1 MSLPNLSGLAHTPP
15 CPTGKVLTVE
25 DVRDHDDRRSFA
37 QPDTDEKGNEVVD
50 EQGRTVLVCNLMNER
65 FFESDD
71 PETLVVAIELDNC
84 GHVFHGSYLCT
95 KVFGAK
101 RSAAFKDGVQGIWDQ
116 HNHNFSKDV
125 DPPRCDYCR
134 KPFAFSNIRELME
147 KVEACDPKGAM
158 GEDYPRGEKDWD
170 DLGEKYAAMLT
181 RHAQEQAEEA
191 GVREMQARMGI
202 GIQVYGMS
210 QSEAVGWAHQFEDAN
225 SDNAIAAARAIQRLA
240 DVTRGQSAAAE
251 ARAMARDFRAPQG
264 VPGGSDL
271 TPEDEEV
278 FKNSK
283 TQRLFSEIRADLTR
297 HNGNLQAIQAAYYD
311 AYNAIGVWAW
321 AEGNAWWSI
330 SRREIDRTFYDLR
343 HPQSQMD
350 TENDRSLLQ
359 LYKKDYW
366 LSFYADSHPKWS
378 PFNPM
383 DPDAYE
389 KHQEQME
396 WEAFYTN
403 MMKTCVSPL
412 FGAHKR
418 YGFMAS
424 TREELNPDFLT
435 RYVIDLGLSTIALN
449 RVKKAN
455 TNGWHNHAAWFL
467 PHPSCWMTAPIR
479 APGGHV
485 NAHCTPQLAGR
496 LIDQERK
503 ASLSMWSWGGD
514 PSMPEEIDLQEQFER
529 HKTRA
534 WNWFGQGI
542 APVNKDYMN
551 HTFQIEYDDL
561 PRPPIPEHWP
571 RCCHMHV
578 GVALD
583 TAVQEHGVVY
593 LEEVP
598 EAAGGRCRT
607 GYTLFQGPPLVVTLA
622 VPFSEVGNGEPI
634 GSPQNKSTPMAADV
648 AYFLRTYAYNNATS
662 LDLIK
667 QTYGLSEIRWW
678 LKTQEEHR
686 SYPHREG
693 GVESRQFQSSF
704 LEDYRSPGE
713 QVQVITCKLD
723 GLRYQINN
731 DDPTRVAD
739 ALDENPHPI
748 TVPIEAYLRNGI
760 AVLLRKPEQRGML
773 ARAFGMGPRMQ
784 WAGGSERQPSDD
796 SAHNRQGVLAA
807 ILDNDLRRRETL
819 GEWFSP
825 KKYKIKGVVKGRTVV
840 MRDRR
845 RYRVPVP
852 GEPGQEEYDPT
863 DPSQTESPEMVYR
876 NRERHANL
884 MACAEIVLENDQ
896 FFMPWHRD

>member
-37 QPDTDEKGNEVVD
+37 QPDTDDQGNELVD
-50 EQGRTVLVCNLMNER
+50 DQGRTVLVCNLMNER

-71 PETLVVAIELDNC
+71 PENLVVAIELDNC

-101 RSAAFKDGVQGIWDQ
+101 RSAAFKDGVQGIWDRR
-116 HNHNFSKDV
+116 NKNFSKDV

-134 KPFAFSNIRELME
+134 KTFAFSNIRELME

-158 GEDYPRGEKDWD
+158 GDDYPRGELDWD
-170 DLGEKYAAMLT
+170 DLEKKYDAMLT
-181 RHAQEQAEEA
+181 RHAEAEAEEA
-191 GVREMQARMGI
+191 GIREMQARMRI

-210 QSEAVGWAHQFEDAN
+210 QSEAVGWANQFEDAN
-225 SDNAIAAARAIQRLA
+225 SDDAIAAARAIQQLA
-240 DVTRGQSAAAE
+240 EVTRGQTAAAV

-264 VPGGSDL
+264 VPAGSDL
-271 TPEDEEV
+271 SDAAEEQ
-278 FKNSK
+278 FENSK
-283 TQRLFSEIRADLTR
+283 AQRLLDEIGADLTR
-297 HNGNLQAIQAAYYD
+297 HENQQELVAAYSR
-311 AYNAIGVWAW
+311 AYQAVQLWAW
-321 AEGNAWWSI
+321 ADGNVWWNT
-330 SRREIDRTFYDLR
+330 SRREIARVFHDLR
-343 HPQSQMD
+343 HPNSGMNRED
-350 TENDRSLLQ
+350 DRSTLQ

-366 LSFYADSHPKWS
+366 LSFYADSHPKCS
-378 PFNPM
+378 LFQPM

-389 KHQEQME
+389 KHPEQME
-396 WEAFYTN
+396 WEALYAN
-403 MMKTCVSPL
+403 MMKTCVPPL

-418 YGFMAS
+418 YGRGAS
-424 TREELNPDFLT
+424 TREQLNPEFLT
-435 RYVIDLGLSTIALN
+435 KYVIDLGLSTIALN

-455 TNGWHNHAAWFL
+455 ANGWHNHAAWFL
-467 PHPSCWMTAPIR
+467 PHPSCWMTAPNR
-479 APGGHV
+479 ASGGHV
-485 NAHCTPQLAGR
+485 NAHCTPKLAGR

-503 ASLSMWSWGGD
+503 ASLSMWTWGGD
-514 PSMPEEIDLQEQFER
+514 PSMPEEIDLQAQFER
-529 HKTRA
+529 HRTEV
-534 WNWFGQGI
+534 WNLFGTGI
-542 APVNKDYMN
+542 APRNKDYMK
-551 HTFQIEYDDL
+551 HAFQIEYDHL
-561 PRPPIPEHWP
+561 PRPAIPDHWP

-598 EAAGGRCRT
+598 AAAGGRCRT
-607 GYTLFQGPPLVVTLA
+607 GYTLFQGPPLVATLS
-622 VPFSEVGNGEPI
+622 VPFSEVGSGEPI
-634 GSPQNKSTPMAADV
+634 GSPQNKSTPMAMDV
-648 AYFLRTYAYNNATS
+648 AYFLRNYAYNNTDS
-662 LDLIK
+662 LNRIK
-667 QTYGLSEIRWW
+667 QMYGLSEIRWG
-678 LKTQEEHR
+678 LQKEEGHQ
-686 SYPHREG
+686 YPLREG
-693 GVESRQFQSSF
+693 GFETRQVQNP
-704 LEDYRSPGE
+704 LLQDYHSPGE

-723 GLRYQINN
+723 GLRYQISNN
-731 DDPTRVAD
+731 DPTRVAD
-739 ALDENPHPI
+739 ALDVNPHPI
-748 TVPIEAYLRNGI
+748 TVPIETYLRNGI
-760 AVLLRKPEQRGML
+760 AVLLRKPEQRGMV

-784 WAGGSERQPSDD
+784 WQGGSERQPSDD

-807 ILDNDLRRRETL
+807 ILANDLRERETL

-845 RYRVPVP
+845 RHRVPVSD
-852 GEPGQEEYDPT
+852 GSDQAEYDPT
-863 DPSQTESPEMVYR
+863 DPSLTESPGMVYR